1 LTVIEKEN
9 LIKNKNMTKKE
20 VKFKKIGTGQM
31 PINVTALERMR
42 QPGYRY
48 INKGLSLNANP
59 LEKSKYD
66 ICQDI
71 LSYTQEN
78 NISDPDLKKRL
89 GIKQIELDYLVYCH
103 VDKFTLDQLV
113 NYASKLFTHFRLG
126 IIPEKSLL
134 FSQKSANG
142 RTRKNA

>member
-1 LTVIEKEN
+1 
-9 LIKNKNMTKKE
+9 MTKKLTT
-20 VKFKKIGTGQM
+20 FKKIGTGQM
-31 PINVTALERMR
+31 PINIATLERMR

-48 INKGLSLNANP
+48 INKGLNLNATP

-78 NISDPDLKKRL
+78 HISDQDLKKKL
-89 GIKQIELDYLVYCH
+89 GIKQIELDYLVYCQ

-113 NYASKLFTHFRLG
+113 SYA
-126 IIPEKSLL
+126 
-134 FSQKSANG
+134 
-142 RTRKNA
+142 

>member
-1 LTVIEKEN
+1 MK
-9 LIKNKNMTKKE
+9 KKE
-20 VKFKKIGTGQM
+20 TKFKKIGTGQM
-31 PINVTALERMR
+31 PINVATLERMR
-42 QPGYRY
+42 KPSYRY

-78 NISDPDLKKRL
+78 NISDQDLKKRL

-103 VDKFTLDQLV
+103 VDRFTLDKLV
-113 NYASKLFTHFRLG
+113 DYASKLFAHFRLG

-134 FSQKSANG
+134 FSQKSSNS
-142 RTRKNA
+142 RLRKRA